1 MSTGGGCGG
10 GGENGGGGPCGA
22 CKFLRRKC
30 VKGCVFAPYFD
41 SDQGTAHFA
50 AVHRVFGA
58 SNASKLLM
66 RIPAH
71 CRLDAVITLCYEA
84 LARVRDPVYGCVAH
98 IFTLQ
103 QQYVR
108 FYALN
113 SLTVKRTEA
122 NPQSKAKVF
131 NAENVVALDTS
142 RLNVVNLQA
151 ELAYTQARI
160 STLQRG
166 ATLPLPQLSSSS
178 LRSSSEVA
186 CNSTAQMA
194 LFDEETS
201 PDMVSYCNNSLD
213 EVVEDGDLQSL
224 AREYVSRYF
233 PGVKFRPST
242 SQ

>member
-1 MSTGGGCGG
+1 MSTGGGFGG

-103 QQYVR
+103 QQVPYIIYVW
-108 FYALN
+108 FYVW
-113 SLTVKRTEA
+113 S
-122 NPQSKAKVF
+122 Q
-131 NAENVVALDTS
+131 
-142 RLNVVNLQA
+142 VVNLQA

-201 PDMVSYCNNSLD
+201 PDMVSYCNNSVD